1 MSPARQGLARQVR
14 LAGKRNASHPD
25 TGQPS
30 VRWGW
35 VGLGMIE
42 TAPGLH
48 IPSSELY
55 AMASEIAPTDFRMLP
70 NTRFGRSNR
79 LRMSSMKVNWRRER
93 TVVGWE
99 SSAL

>member
-1 MSPARQGLARQVR
+1 
-14 LAGKRNASHPD
+14 
-25 TGQPS
+25 
-30 VRWGW
+30 
-35 VGLGMIE
+35 MIE

-93 TVVGWE
+93 LDRGGLGEQRAMTCRK
-99 SSAL
+99 